1 MIVNRIIAV
10 LSVLALLFVSCL
22 LPGCKGA
29 PPSRPVVA
37 PPAPPPPPAFPEPRL
52 ARPPVPVTPPLTQE
66 LDPRLS
72 RLDSVARQAI
82 ASGGFP
88 GAVILVGHQ
97 GKIVYHKAF
106 GYRSILPGRQ
116 PMTKDTIF
124 DLASLTKVIA
134 TTTAVMQL
142 VDEGR
147 LSLDDPVGKY
157 WPAFDRNGKRRI
169 TIRHLLTHCSGLRP
183 EVNPRVHWRGY
194 EGAVCAI
201 ADDHP
206 VKTPGT
212 CFKYSDANFIALG
225 EIVHRVSG
233 LPLDI
238 YCENKIFRPLGLRH
252 TSFLPPNSWQ
262 PRIAPADVWGDRLRW
277 GEVHDPIAN
286 RMGGV
291 AGNAGLFST
300 AADLAVF
307 VQMLLDDGVS
317 RSKRLLS
324 AKAVAAMTRPYH
336 VPGSYVQRGLGW
348 DIVSPFS
355 KEHNA
360 AFPKGSFGHTGY
372 TGTSIWAD
380 PHSDTFLIIL
390 TNRLHPDGK
399 GQVKPL
405 RARVASSVAAAY
417 HMGPPA
423 RVAAWGP
430 IEVAMAGYGQSDTP
444 TQVQPGIEVLASSGF
459 APLKGK
465 RVGVITNHSG
475 IDGARRSTI
484 ELLHQAPEVKL
495 RAIFS
500 PEHGLEGILDCKV
513 SSGCDD
519 FTGLPVYSLYG
530 KVKKPTRQMLQG
542 LDALVYDIQDVGA
555 RYYTYIT
562 TMAYAMEA
570 AADAGLEFYVL
581 DRPNPINA
589 AAVQGPVLDS
599 NMKSFIGYYPMPVRY
614 GMTPG
619 EVARL
624 YNKEAHIGARL
635 QVIPMQGYKRQD
647 WFDETGLPWVN
658 PSPNLRSLTQ
668 SILYCGVGIV
678 ESANVSVGRGTDM
691 PFEIM
696 GAPWIDGR
704 RLARYLQKRQIP
716 GVEFEPV
723 SFVPKSSRYHGRRCE
738 GVRFLL
744 VDRDKFD
751 GPALG
756 VELAAALNRLYPE
769 TFDLGNTLGMIG
781 CREVIRAIQSGDDP
795 REICRR
801 WQPGLAA
808 FLQKR
813 QKYLLY

>member
-1 MIVNRIIAV
+1 MIVNRIFAV
-10 LSVLALLFVSCL
+10 LSLLAILLVFFL
-22 LPGCKGA
+22 FPGCKGA
-29 PPSRPVVA
+29 PPSKPVAV
-37 PPAPPPPPAFPEPRL
+37 PALPPPPTPPTPRL
-52 ARPPVPVTPPLTQE
+52 AHPPVSEKPPLTLA

-72 RLDSVARQAI
+72 RIDAVARQAI

-88 GAVILVGHQ
+88 GAVILVGHR
-97 GKIVYHKAF
+97 GKIAYRHAF
-106 GYRSILPGRQ
+106 GYRSLLPQRRR
-116 PMTKDTIF
+116 MTTDTIF

-134 TTTAVMQL
+134 TTTAIMQL

-147 LSLDDPVGKY
+147 LRLDDPVGKY
-157 WPAFDRNGKRRI
+157 WPAFNHNGKRRI

-183 EVNPRVHWRGY
+183 EINPRVHWSGY
-194 EGAVCAI
+194 GGAIVAI

-206 VKTPGT
+206 LKTPGT

-233 LPLDI
+233 MPLNV
-238 YCENKIFRPLGLRH
+238 YCKKKIFQPLGLRH
-252 TSFLPPNSWQ
+252 TTFLPPASWQ
-262 PRIAPADVWGDRLRW
+262 PRIAPADIWGDRLRW

-300 AADLAVF
+300 ADDLAVF
-307 VQMLLDDGVS
+307 VQMLLDGGVS
-317 RSKRLLS
+317 RGKRVLS
-324 AKAVAAMTRPYH
+324 AKAIAAMTRPYH
-336 VPGSYVQRGLGW
+336 VPGSSVQRGLGW
-348 DIVSPFS
+348 DIQSPYS

-380 PHSDTFLIIL
+380 PHSETFLIIL
-390 TNRLHPDGK
+390 TNRLHPDGH

-423 RVAAWGP
+423 RVEAWKP
-430 IEVAMAGYGQSDTP
+430 LEVAMAGYGQSGTLD
-444 TQVQPGIEVLASSGF
+444 QVQPGIEVLASSGF
-459 APLKGK
+459 AALKGK

-475 IDGARRSTI
+475 IDAARRSTV
-484 ELLHQAPEVKL
+484 LLLQQAPQVKL

-500 PEHGLEGILDCKV
+500 PEHGLKGVLDCKV

-519 FTGLPVYSLYG
+519 LTGLPVYSLYG
-530 KVKKPTRQMLQG
+530 KVKKPTRRMLQG

-570 AADAGLEFYVL
+570 AADAGIEFYVL

-599 NMKSFIGYYPMPVRY
+599 DMKSFIGYYPMPVRY

-624 YNKEAHIGARL
+624 YNREAHIGARL
-635 QVIPMQGYKRQD
+635 QVVTMKGYRRQD
-647 WFDETGLPWVN
+647 WFDQTGLPWVN

-668 SILYCGVGIV
+668 AILYCGVGIV
-678 ESANVSVGRGTDM
+678 ESANVSVGRGTDR
-691 PFEIM
+691 PFEIL
-696 GAPWIDGR
+696 GAPWINGH

-723 SFVPKSSRYHGRRCE
+723 TFVPKSSRYARKKCQ

-756 VELAAALNRLYPE
+756 VELAVALSHLYPG

-781 CREVIRAIQSGDDP
+781 SREVVRAIKRGDDP
-795 REICRR
+795 REIRRR
-801 WQPGLAA
+801 WQPELSA

>member
-1 MIVNRIIAV
+1 MLVNRILAV
-10 LSVLALLFVSCL
+10 LSALAIIVAFCLF
-22 LPGCKGA
+22 PGCKAA
-29 PPSRPVVA
+29 PPSKPVAV
-37 PPAPPPPPAFPEPRL
+37 PAPPPPPTPPKPRL
-52 ARPPVPVTPPLTQE
+52 ARPPVPEKPPLTLA

-72 RLDSVARQAI
+72 RIDSVARKAI
-82 ASGGFP
+82 AVGDFP

-97 GKIVYHKAF
+97 GKIVYRKAF
-106 GYRSILPGRQ
+106 GYRALLPRRR
-116 PMTKDTIF
+116 PMTTDTIF
-124 DLASLTKVIA
+124 DLASLTKVVA
-134 TTTAVMQL
+134 TTTAIMQL

-147 LSLDDPVGKY
+147 VGLNDRVGKY
-157 WPAFDRNGKRRI
+157 WPAFDRNGKKRI
-169 TIRHLLTHCSGLRP
+169 TIKHLLTHCSGLRP
-183 EVNPRVHWRGY
+183 EVNPRVRWRGY
-194 EGAVCAI
+194 EGAVFAI
-201 ADDHP
+201 AEDHP

-225 EIVHRVSG
+225 EIVHRVTG
-233 LPLDI
+233 LPLDV
-238 YCENKIFRPLGLRH
+238 YCRKKIFRPLGMRH
-252 TSFLPPNSWQ
+252 TSFLPPGSWQ
-262 PRIAPADVWGDRLRW
+262 PRIAPADIWGDRLRW
-277 GEVHDPIAN
+277 GEVHDPTAN

-291 AGNAGLFST
+291 AGNAGVFST
-300 AADLAVF
+300 ADDLAVF
-307 VQMLLDDGVS
+307 VQMLLDGGMS
-317 RSKRLLS
+317 RDKRLLS
-324 AKAVAAMTRPYH
+324 AQAVAAMTRPH
-336 VPGSYVQRGLGW
+336 RVPGSYVQRGLGW
-348 DIVSPFS
+348 DIISPFS

-380 PHSDTFLIIL
+380 PRSDTFLIIL
-390 TNRLHPDGK
+390 TNRLHPDGR
-399 GQVKPL
+399 GRVKPL
-405 RARVASSVAAAY
+405 RAQVASTVAAAL

-423 RVAAWGP
+423 RVAAWDP
-430 IEVAMAGYGQSDTP
+430 LVVAMSGYGQSGSLG
-444 TQVQPGIEVLASSGF
+444 QVQPGIEVLASSGF
-459 APLKGK
+459 APLQGK

-500 PEHGLEGILDCKV
+500 PEHGLKGILDRKV
-513 SSGCDD
+513 SSGSDSL
-519 FTGLPVYSLYG
+519 TGLPVYSLYG
-530 KVKKPTRQMLQG
+530 KVKKPTPRMLQG

-599 NMKSFIGYYPMPVRY
+599 DMKSFIGYYPMPVRY

-624 YNKEAHIGARL
+624 YNREARIGARL
-635 QVIPMQGYKRQD
+635 QVVPMKGYRRQA

-658 PSPNLRSLTQ
+658 PSPNLRSLRQ

-678 ESANVSVGRGTDM
+678 ESANVSVGRGTDR

-696 GAPWIDGR
+696 GAPWINGD
-704 RLARYLQKRQIP
+704 RLARYLQNRRIP
-716 GVEFEPV
+716 GVEFEAV
-723 SFVPKSSRYHGRRCE
+723 TFVPRASRYARKKCR

-744 VDRDKFD
+744 VERDKFD

-756 VELAAALNRLYPE
+756 VELAAALYHLYPG

-781 CREVIRAIQSGDDP
+781 SREVVRAIKRGDDP
-795 REICRR
+795 REIRRR
-801 WQPGLAA
+801 WQPELNA